1 VYKLFISNTT
11 NSAIEGV
18 IDELGRN
25 NVNAGAQH
33 VVLCPP
39 NYGWSIEKLVHERL
53 GLEGSFNIKVT
64 SFARLARELIRVPRK
79 RLGKEGAV
87 LLMYQ
92 VLSEIGKD
100 LVHYDKIAGD
110 LNFASKIY
118 GTMKLL
124 IGNDITEEDIA
135 QKTEGKKGATI
146 NKLKDLGVVMKAYKE
161 KKKDRYID
169 DLERQTLLAE
179 NIENGDYFKGKN
191 VYIVGFNDLS
201 ELELAIVREVE
212 KKASSVN
219 IALCRQAGD
228 LPNATLFPNK
238 MIGDIS
244 GLIASEGASVEDIN
258 LSEVLR
264 APIDKLYGYIF
275 SYSSATS
282 KTEKTEKIKVFKEPN
297 VYEEINAVA
306 HEICRLV
313 NREGYRYKDIT
324 IVSCCDKY
332 QKEIAHIF
340 DRYNIPVFVNINFP
354 LSQAISTMFLISCL
368 DVAKYNYRADKVTAF
383 IKHPL
388 FLNVCWEENRITSD
402 DIFKFE
408 NYILEKNIKHNA
420 FLEPI
425 TDNEVFETI
434 RKRLVSLVNPFNEA
448 AKDSGKALVKASIQ
462 LLSEVQEVQDNLII
476 KEQRGKENQGQIEE
490 ANKKAYGILK
500 DLLKENEELF
510 ANEKMD
516 VRTFEKHIKTLFSQ
530 RQIAMLPRFLDSV
543 FVGDMLKDCI
553 LRSKII
559 FVVGASSSNMTAM
572 LPGELLSQRDMDNLE
587 KIPMQIYPTDKDII
601 QRAKFKFIDLLSK
614 FTDKFYISCSDYNLS
629 GESDIP
635 SDAYKEIANM
645 LGIKPESLLAEYGLD
660 KLEKINEKNISK
672 LEDICCTQ
680 ENTLFTLLANINVPQ
695 PEEKLKV
702 RSDLLSAMYASL
714 DSDRQS
720 IVSPKSGEECEKP
733 CSGYL
738 SKLLKPVS
746 DGKYSISASRLEAYF
761 NCPYNFF
768 IKYGAKAEKRKEGGL
783 EITDVGTI
791 IHGVLEKYFSSVK
804 NLGLDYVKLQ
814 DDEATMFKLLDEA
827 LSSVLAGTSNIDAF
841 NDDPTNALVMENL
854 KEELKNIVKSLTSN
868 VAKGSYRPE
877 DFEMAFNEG
886 NGLAP
891 NLEVEDEDG
900 NKYILSINGVI
911 DRVDLYTEDGEPISC
926 LVIDYKSGKGCK
938 ENHQASRICTGL
950 AIQPYIY
957 LMAVRKKF
965 GPVKAGGALYLPLAD
980 SLNKEGISY
989 NYAGILVSEPDNLK
1003 LVDSDAYLKAVTFK
1017 DLTESEVLPFNIK
1030 YVKKRNQV
1038 ETTGRNHP
1046 AQEYGDMDYIMAYV
1060 SEIIKQASK
1069 DIDSGFLEKCPTD
1082 SDACEYC
1089 YVRDACL
1096 GAPIENIRQKINKGE
1111 ANKSLANKTIY

>member
-1 VYKLFISNTT
+1 MYKLFISNTT

-18 IDELGRN
+18 IDELGKN
-25 NVNAGAQH
+25 NINEGAQH

-64 SFARLARELIRVPRK
+64 SFARLARELVKVSNK

-92 VLSEIGKD
+92 VLSEVEKD
-100 LVHYDKIAGD
+100 LVHYNKMVGD
-110 LNFASKIY
+110 LNFASKMY
-118 GTMKLL
+118 GTVSLL
-124 IGNDITEEDIA
+124 ISNDVSTEDIL

-146 NKLKDLGVVMKAYKE
+146 NKLRDLAIVMKAYEE

-169 DLERQTLLAE
+169 DLERQALL
-179 NIENGDYFKGKN
+179 IESIRNGDYFKDKN
-191 VYIVGFNDLS
+191 VYVLGFNDLS
-201 ELELAIVREVE
+201 ELELTIIKEVE
-212 KKASSVN
+212 KKANSVN

-228 LPNATLFPNK
+228 LPNGTLFPNK
-238 MIGDIS
+238 MIEDIS
-244 GLIASEGASVEDIN
+244 GLIASEGVGAEDVN
-258 LSEVLR
+258 LIEVLKE
-264 APIDKLYGYIF
+264 PIDKLYGYIF
-275 SYSSATS
+275 SYNSATS
-282 KTEKTEKIKVFKEPN
+282 KTEKTDKIKVFKEPN

-306 HEICRLV
+306 HEVCKLV

-354 LSQAISTMFLISCL
+354 LSQAISTVFLISCL
-368 DVAKYNYRADKVTAF
+368 EVAKYNYRADKVAAF

-388 FLNVCWEENRITSD
+388 FLSAGGKENNITAD

-408 NYILEKNIKHNA
+408 NHILEKNIKHNA

-425 TDNEVFETI
+425 TESEVFETI
-434 RKRLVSLVNPFNEA
+434 RKRLVSLVDPFNEA
-448 AKDSGKALVKASIQ
+448 AKDTATALVRASIQ
-462 LLSEVQEVQDNLII
+462 LLSQVQEAQDNLIL
-476 KEQRGKENQGQIEE
+476 KEKDEKENKGQIEE
-490 ANKKAYGILK
+490 ANMKAYGILK
-500 DLLKENEELF
+500 DLLKENEVLF
-510 ANEKMD
+510 GNEKMD
-516 VRTFEKHIKTLFSQ
+516 IRMFEKHIKTLFSQ

-543 FVGDMLKDCI
+543 FVGDMLQDCI
-553 LRSKII
+553 LRSKVI

-572 LPGELLSQRDMDNLE
+572 LPAELLSQRDMDNLE
-587 KIPMQIYPTDKDII
+587 KIPMSIYPTDKDII

-629 GESDIP
+629 GESDTP
-635 SDAYKEIANM
+635 SDAYKEIINI
-645 LGIKPESLLAEYGLD
+645 LNLKPVSLLAEYGLD
-660 KLEKINEKNISK
+660 KLERVKADNINK

-695 PEEKLKV
+695 PQDKLKL
-702 RSDLLSAMYASL
+702 RSDILSTIYASL
-714 DSDRQS
+714 DDEGKS
-720 IVSPKSGEECEKP
+720 IIRPKSREEGVKP
-733 CSGYL
+733 NKGYL
-738 SKLLKPVS
+738 TKLLKQTA
-746 DGKYSISASRLEAYF
+746 DGKYTISASRLEAYF

-768 IKYGAKAEKRKEGGL
+768 IQYGAKAEKRKEGGL

-791 IHGVLEKYFSSVK
+791 IHGVLEEYFKSVK
-804 NLGLDYVKLQ
+804 NEGLDYVKLQ
-814 DDEATMFKLLDEA
+814 DDEKQMFKLLDDA
-827 LSSVLAGTSNIDAF
+827 FNRVLAKTPNMDAF

-877 DFEMAFNEG
+877 EFEMAFNEG
-886 NGLAP
+886 NGLSP

-900 NKYILSINGVI
+900 NKYTLSIHGVI
-911 DRVDLYTEDGEPISC
+911 DRVDLYKEDDEPMAC

-938 ENHQASRICTGL
+938 ENHQAARICTGL

-1003 LVDSDAYLKAVTFK
+1003 LVDSEAYLEAVTSK
-1017 DLTESEVLPFNIK
+1017 DLTLSEVLPFNIK
-1030 YVKKRNQV
+1030 FVKKRNQV

-1046 AQEYGDMDYIMAYV
+1046 AQEYGDMDYIIGYV
-1060 SEIIKQASK
+1060 NEIIKQASK
-1069 DIDSGFLEKCPTD
+1069 DIDNGFLEKCPMD

-1089 YVRDACL
+1089 YVKEACL
-1096 GAPIENIRQKINKGE
+1096 GTTPENTRQKINKGE